1 MEDQMKI
8 EIRRYK
14 DFENTITDTLNEFV
28 VDPDL
33 KQLKMINTGVTVD
46 DDSMVSIVDPI
57 NNTTVA
63 SIRINPNY
71 QIVSIHWNSQIF
83 GKPNDPMT
91 PYLPVLF
98 WMKDK
103 SLIQQYLNSFIG
115 LTLEM

>member
-63 SIRINPNY
+63 SIRINPNH
-71 QIVSIHWNSQIF
+71 QIVSIQ
-83 GKPNDPMT
+83 KPNDPMT